1 MFGTLKGRIAL
12 LALMTLL
19 AAVSLIRNGISLGL
33 DLRGGMHLALEID
46 DPDNTY
52 TDEAKADFIDQT
64 LYVLRNRIDQFGVAE
79 PVVQKVGSE
88 RIIVELPGIDDEER
102 ARGII
107 EQQAFLE
114 WKLVRPSTDLT
125 NPLQRMDRL
134 VTAALRERGA
144 LPAETT
150 AAADTTAAT
159 DTTQRRE
166 TVQDLLFGRAD
177 TAAADTATAPSE
189 RPLSSLIYSTGSQG
203 EFVVAEQDVQRVK
216 EYLSLPG
223 VIGALPRGAELR
235 WGAVPTGQGAQLYRP
250 LYILEREPFITGDR
264 LENATAG
271 RDPQFNQTI
280 VSFQLDRRG
289 GNTFEQV
296 TSRHIGD
303 RIAIVLD
310 TLVHSAPT
318 VEGRIGSSGQITMG
332 AGASMQEA
340 SDLALVLRAGSLPAG
355 ITIVEQRSIG
365 PSLGQD
371 SIDQGKLAGIIGIL
385 FVITLMI
392 VYYRLA
398 GALAVLAL
406 CFYLL
411 LRARRSGRIRRE
423 PDGARHCRPHPV
435 ARHGRRRERS
445 DLRAHPRGAARRQ
458 IHASGRRRRVPA
470 RDVGDRRLEHHHAVH
485 GSDPVPGRDRA
496 RSKASRSRSHRHR
509 RQLRLGRVHH
519 AYVLPDLSGSE
530 ARRRPHQHL
539 IGRR

>member
-289 GNTFEQV
+289 GNTFEQI

-411 LRARRSGRIRRE
+411 FVLGGLAGFGANLTAPGIAGLILSLGMAVDANVLIFERIREELLAGRSTRAAV
-423 PDGARHCRPHPV
+423 DAGFQHAMSAIVDSNITTLFTALILFRVGTGPV
-435 ARHGRRRERS
+435 QGFAVTLSIGIVASFVTAVFITRTFFLIYLDRK
-445 DLRAHPRGAARRQ
+445 RAA
-458 IHASGRRRRVPA
+458 
-470 RDVGDRRLEHHHAVH
+470 
-485 GSDPVPGRDRA
+485 DPI
-496 RSKASRSRSHRHR
+496 S
-509 RQLRLGRVHH
+509 
-519 AYVLPDLSGSE
+519 
-530 ARRRPHQHL
+530 
-539 IGRR
+539 I